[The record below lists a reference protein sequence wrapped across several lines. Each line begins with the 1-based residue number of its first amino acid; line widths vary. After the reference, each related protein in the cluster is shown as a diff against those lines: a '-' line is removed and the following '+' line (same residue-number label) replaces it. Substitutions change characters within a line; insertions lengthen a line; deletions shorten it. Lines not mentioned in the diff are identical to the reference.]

1 MQKLLPTEELRYDMS
16 QFYPLKAA
24 LEGLL
29 GHGTYMR
36 LKETGTLRDWKQE
49 VNKLLR
55 AIRIAVESTVAIADD
70 EWFAEIDSILELGKS
85 HIASS
90 ITVTELFAHLS
101 ATLTKLVF
109 LQIGFLPLGGQTK
122 GAVPLTKQWWTLDPV
137 RTVQYVQNGNQR
149 RTAQGRRD
157 KRAKAQS

>member
-49 VNKLLR
+49 VNKLIR

-70 EWFAEIDSILELGKS
+70 EWFEEIDSILELGES
-85 HIASS
+85 HIAASS
-90 ITVTELFAHLS
+90 TVTELFAHLS

-109 LQIGFLPLGGQTK
+109 LQIGFLPLGRKTR
-122 GAVPLTKQWWTLDPV
+122 GAVPLTKQWWTLNTV

-149 RTAQGRRD
+149 RTAQERRD
-157 KRAKAQS
+157 KGAKAQS